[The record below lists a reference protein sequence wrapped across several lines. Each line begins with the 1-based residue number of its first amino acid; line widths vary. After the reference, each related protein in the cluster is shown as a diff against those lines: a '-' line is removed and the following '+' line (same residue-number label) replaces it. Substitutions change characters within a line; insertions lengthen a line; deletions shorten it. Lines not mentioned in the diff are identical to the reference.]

1 MGLGA
6 ALVGIAGAVLA
17 IFYYIHP
24 QVGGTFALIAYVTV
38 ALGGF
43 GSIFGALVAGV
54 IVGLVEA
61 LTTLILPASLKS
73 VGVYSLYLWYC
84 SSGRAACSGG
94 CDE

>member
-1 MGLGA
+1 
-6 ALVGIAGAVLA
+6 
-17 IFYYIHP
+17 
-24 QVGGTFALIAYVTV
+24 
-38 ALGGF
+38 
-43 GSIFGALVAGV
+43 V